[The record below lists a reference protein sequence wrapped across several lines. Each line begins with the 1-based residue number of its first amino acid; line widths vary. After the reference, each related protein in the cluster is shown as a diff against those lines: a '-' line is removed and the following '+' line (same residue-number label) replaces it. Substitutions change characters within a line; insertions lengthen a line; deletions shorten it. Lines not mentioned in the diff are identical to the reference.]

1 MDMDALNAT
10 VLRQYIKAGVP
21 VLLPVGSME
30 VHGPHLPLGTDVYIV
45 QALCRLI
52 ARRTPVIEMPP
63 VWYALTDTTN
73 ELQGTLNV
81 PLEVAAA
88 YVKSICLSLI
98 ENNFTRIVVLNI
110 HGRNNLYL
118 PAVASEVFLESDVPV
133 LYIDPYT
140 AFMKELDEAVL
151 GKIHNHKKETTL
163 LLAAL
168 DILGK
173 KDLLDLSG
181 ITTVEVEK
189 PESLKRL
196 LSAGQVGYYYNRDEQ
211 HISPRAGVSLEDGI
225 SYLNQVADRLVPLFE
240 DLEAYSRYVCD
251 NPRKR
256 KRDL

>member
-10 VLRQYIKAGVP
+10 DLRQHIKAGIP

-45 QALCRLI
+45 QALSRLI
-52 ARRTPVIEMPP
+52 ARRTAVIEMPP
-63 VWYALTDTTN
+63 VWYSLTDTTN

-81 PLEVAAA
+81 PREVVAA

-110 HGRNNLYL
+110 HGRNSLYL

-140 AFMKELDEAVL
+140 CFMKELDEAVL
-151 GKIHNHKKETTL
+151 GRIHNHKKETTL

-173 KDLLDLSG
+173 KDMLDLLG
-181 ITTVEVEK
+181 ISTVEVEK
-189 PESLKRL
+189 PESLKHL

-211 HISPRAGVSLEDGI
+211 HISPSAGISPEDGI

-240 DLEAYSRYVCD
+240 DLEAYSAYVRD